1 MIMKSTQTIEE
12 RTEKEDTHMTP
23 EKEEEEVTLMMTED
37 IGTDQT
43 RGIGEA
49 TMAPADLG
57 GEGIAGRVSS
67 SRGLL
72 LQTPLLPRDQCC
84 KIAFNVLLMQ
94 ETVLF
99 YGPLWA

>member
-1 MIMKSTQTIEE
+1 MTMKSTQTTEE
-12 RTEKEDTHMTP
+12 RIEKEDTHMTP

-49 TMAPADLG
+49 IMAPADLG

-72 LQTPLLPRDQCC
+72 LQAPLLPRDQCC
-84 KIAFNVLLMQ
+84 KIAFNVL
-94 ETVLF
+94 
-99 YGPLWA
+99 